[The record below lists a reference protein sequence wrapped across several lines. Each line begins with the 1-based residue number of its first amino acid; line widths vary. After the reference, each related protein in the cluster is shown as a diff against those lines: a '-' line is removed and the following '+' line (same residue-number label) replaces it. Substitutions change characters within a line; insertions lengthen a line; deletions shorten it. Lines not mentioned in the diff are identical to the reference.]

1 MMKNKVFK
9 LLYTISVVILI
20 SWMFVADSVV
30 IFTYGMSKANEINLE
45 NYDTNSDMK
54 MYIEEIRFNEKS
66 ELYLYGWVFVPNI
79 SDYDD
84 YSVEIVFVSD
94 KDSYVCPITKYV
106 KREDVAEH
114 FKGINKNIDP
124 NKLGVYSMNYSLLNI
139 DDNVYDIYI
148 YATDN
153 KGIKSLHKTNLQYE
167 KSGALI
173 EKVGNKETNKTPEVE
188 VIKAKEVALGNYESN
203 SDIEMYFDEFNFND
217 QGVLTLRGWVVNP
230 TIKEYDNYKVEVLL
244 TSENKSYSQD
254 IKEFYDRPDVKEHFK
269 DKYALEDTSKLG
281 IYSNNYSYLEMGD
294 GTYDVSIYVTDNK
307 GRTSLHKTN
316 LKYQKRNN
324 EFRKI
329 Q

>member
-9 LLYTISVVILI
+9 LLYAISVAILI

-54 MYIEEIRFNEKS
+54 MYIDEIRFNEKG
-66 ELYLYGWVFVPNI
+66 ELYLSGWVFVPNI

-106 KREDVAEH
+106 RREEVAKH
-114 FKGINKNIDP
+114 FKGTNKNIDP

-153 KGIKSLHKTNLQYE
+153 KGTKSLHKTNLQYE

-173 EKVGNKETNKTPEVE
+173 EKVETKRQT
-188 VIKAKEVALGNYESN
+188 
-203 SDIEMYFDEFNFND
+203 
-217 QGVLTLRGWVVNP
+217 R
-230 TIKEYDNYKVEVLL
+230 LL
-244 TSENKSYSQD
+244 K
-254 IKEFYDRPDVKEHFK
+254 
-269 DKYALEDTSKLG
+269 
-281 IYSNNYSYLEMGD
+281 
-294 GTYDVSIYVTDNK
+294 
-307 GRTSLHKTN
+307 
-316 LKYQKRNN
+316 
-324 EFRKI
+324 
-329 Q
+329 